1 MEIQNKLVQL
11 VDSHCHINFSD
22 FENDLSHVLSR
33 ADSNGVEYLLCVCV
47 DLPDAAQI
55 ICLTEQFPKIF
66 GTVGVHPNTEYL
78 IAKEPSVDDLQDV
91 ARHPKIVAIGETGLD
106 YFRATKGADWQ
117 KDRFRAHIQAA
128 KASDLPLIVHTR
140 NARADTIEIL
150 KEQNADQ
157 CGGVMH
163 CFTEDWDMAKRALNL
178 GFYISISGIVT
189 FKNAELVREVAR
201 KVPLD
206 RLLVETDS
214 PYLTPVSHRGARNEP
229 GFVLHTA
236 RALAEIRGEGFSV
249 LAEATTTNFF
259 SLFSKAVKLA

>member
-1 MEIQNKLVQL
+1 MGIQNKPVEL
-11 VDSHCHINFSD
+11 VDSHCHVNFSD

-47 DLPDAAQI
+47 DLTDAPQI
-55 ICLTEQFPKIF
+55 ICLTEQLSKIF

-106 YFRATKGADWQ
+106 YFRNENGADWQ

-128 KASDLPLIVHTR
+128 RASELPLIVHTR

-163 CFTEDWDMAKRALNL
+163 CFTEDWDTAKSALNL

-189 FKNAELVREVAR
+189 FKNAELVQEVAR

-214 PYLTPVSHRGARNEP
+214 PYLAPVPHRDARNEP

-236 RALAEIRGEGFSV
+236 RALAEIRGEDFSE

-259 SLFSKAVKLA
+259 SLFSKAVK